1 MHRSCRPRYVIKEK
15 VEGTIELTGR
25 RERRR
30 KQLRDDLKEKRV
42 YWKLKAETLDG
53 TCEELALEGVVELS

>member
-1 MHRSCRPRYVIKEK
+1 MK
-15 VEGTIELTGR
+15 GR

-42 YWKLKAETLDG
+42 YWKLKAEALVG
-53 TCEELALEGVVELS
+53 TCGELALEGVMELSVVKRTSE

>member
-30 KQLRDDLKEKRV
+30 KQLRDDLKEERV
-42 YWKLKAETLDG
+42 YWKLKTEAPDG
-53 TCEELALEGVVELS
+53 TCGEPALEGVMELS